1 MNNKEEIHKQ
11 EDKEIRD
18 LLVSQGVIDH
28 HRVVKCGRFTN
39 KIYSHKFNEPFTT
52 NKSYQLK
59 CGRWSCRVCRRDL
72 INTQRKKHYSNNKEF
87 IDGGG
92 SILMLTLPVPHYKEE
107 TLPSIHERFMKSMN
121 YLKRESYGWKKIKK
135 ITNQIFNYNSIE
147 LTEKNNGYNLH
158 NHLIIGIKNKDVSLS
173 TIENV
178 LFDTWSK
185 ITNKFG
191 FGKVSRK
198 CINVSDVTKTLGGH
212 SGSSGDKSIEDL
224 SKRKGTLEN
233 YERKFKETYESPSS
247 QFRTK
252 KLKEIGNEIK
262 TINTTFS
269 KRTRRGRIRKI
280 LEKN

>member
-1 MNNKEEIHKQ
+1 
-11 EDKEIRD
+11 
-18 LLVSQGVIDH
+18 
-28 HRVVKCGRFTN
+28 
-39 KIYSHKFNEPFTT
+39 
-52 NKSYQLK
+52 
-59 CGRWSCRVCRRDL
+59 
-72 INTQRKKHYSNNKEF
+72 
-87 IDGGG
+87 
-92 SILMLTLPVPHYKEE
+92 
-107 TLPSIHERFMKSMN
+107 MKSMN
-121 YLKRESYGWKKIKK
+121 YLKRESYGWKKIKR

-224 SKRKGTLEN
+224 SKLPLLSKNDVKNHIYFDLFSDNHDRFNQISDFSSIPLKIDKQGT
-233 YERKFKETYESPSS
+233 KVIFK
-247 QFRTK
+247 
-252 KLKEIGNEIK
+252 N
-262 TINTTFS
+262 
-269 KRTRRGRIRKI
+269 
-280 LEKN
+280 